1 MNLTRVWWVMGF
13 VLVAFAIVLC
23 LAPGREV
30 PGIFELND
38 KASHLVGHGGLALYF
53 SGLVPR
59 RRWWK
64 IFAFLLLLGTAIE
77 FAQYY
82 MHWGRDGDPRDV
94 VANSLGALLGLAL
107 ARLGL
112 SRWPE
117 LAAWLLGRRQTSP

>member
-1 MNLTRVWWVMGF
+1 MNLTRLWWGLGCVI
-13 VLVAFAIVLC
+13 VLAAIVVC
-23 LAPGREV
+23 LMPGQEL
-30 PGIFELND
+30 PGVFELND
-38 KASHLVGHGGLALYF
+38 KVSHMAGHGVLALYF

-64 IFAFLLLLGTAIE
+64 IFVFLLLLGAAIE

-82 MHWGRDGDPRDV
+82 MGWGRDGDPRDV
-94 VANSLGALLGLAL
+94 VANSAGALLGLAL

-117 LAAWLLGRRQTSP
+117 VGAWLLGQRPASP